1 VKKLLAILLL
11 FTISTQWIVKLG
23 VITDWKINQ
32 EYIAKTSC
40 VNRNKPQ
47 LECNGKCQLQKR
59 LKELDSQTNSKE
71 TLPIQK
77 LKLLEF
83 ENFVSNTSF
92 KLEEPYSMVFDF
104 NTEFISLYKFYF
116 IEFCFHPPTALV
128 S

>member
-1 VKKLLAILLL
+1 MKKLLAILLL